1 MLSLK
6 NITQSKL
13 IRNSAKLLSA
23 NAIAQA
29 IGLLVYP
36 ILSRLYTPEDFGLL
50 NLFLGL
56 GGLLVLLSTAEYQY
70 AILLPREERKSKGA
84 FQVCMVLLLST
95 TLLLVLTMPFRES
108 IALCFK
114 AEQLV
119 DYYFLLPIFVLLGG
133 LWNVLNMYYT
143 RKKLFNAVSAY
154 QLSQSILSSGTKI
167 ALFYT
172 PLQMGGLLYATVI
185 ASLGA
190 CIATISRH
198 LKGQLKELLSFDK
211 LAFKTALIEYRKFP
225 FFSLPRAFANN
236 LSNTLPTLLLTP
248 FFGLSL
254 VGYFSMAVTLAFRPI
269 AMICNSIH
277 QVLFQRVVEQV
288 NLQQSIIGLFK
299 RYSLYTILL
308 IIPIFVVLYILMPT
322 LVIWLLGEG
331 WEMTATCIRWM
342 LPWLCI
348 TCLSSPICFVSDVF
362 MQQKVGFVFE
372 MLIVLMRLLGIMTGI
387 LTNSFM
393 NAVMGY
399 CLMSAVILFIQ
410 WLWFIWLVLRYEK
423 KRIG

>member
-114 AEQLV
+114 AERLV

-154 QLSQSILSSGTKI
+154 QLSQSILSSGAKI

-190 CIATISRH
+190 CVATISRH
-198 LKGQLKELLSFDK
+198 LKSQLKELLSFDK
-211 LAFKTALIEYRKFP
+211 LAIKTALTEYRKFP
-225 FFSLPRAFANN
+225 LFSLPRAFANN

-331 WEMTATCIRWM
+331 WEMTTTCIRWM

-372 MLIVLMRLLGIMTGI
+372 MLIVLMRLLGIMIGI